1 LESFKRRFTTKAL
14 QKINGGELM
23 DAATSKQK
31 AYIKALFVQG
41 GLPDRIFSPL
51 YRWRIDNKDADWL
64 IHNLRM
70 MIRYDHEE
78 LKDEICQKLLGKNL
92 FLTPTKTIDMLE
104 EEQAIYN
111 PTCEDWLD
119 QQNYDGVTQKEW
131 VHELHQDLFIEGGG
145 QIA

>member
-1 LESFKRRFTTKAL
+1 
-14 QKINGGELM
+14 M

-78 LKDEICQKLLGKNL
+78 LKDEICQKLLGKNV
-92 FLTPTKTIDMLE
+92 FQIPTKTVDVLE

-119 QQNYDGVTQKEW
+119 QQIYDGILQKEW
-131 VHELHQDLFIEGGG
+131 IHELYQDVFIEGGV
-145 QIA
+145 QNA

>member
-1 LESFKRRFTTKAL
+1 
-14 QKINGGELM
+14 M

-78 LKDEICQKLLGKNL
+78 LKDEICQKLLGKNV
-92 FLTPTKTIDMLE
+92 FQIPTKTVDVLE

-119 QQNYDGVTQKEW
+119 QQTYDGILQKEW
-131 VHELHQDLFIEGGG
+131 IHELYQDVFIEGGV
-145 QIA
+145 QNA